1 MPEAP
6 LPLPDLD
13 TIAASLHA
21 DAADTGIF
29 FQVLC
34 TKLLAAMPSS
44 VEVQREGGL
53 FKKDH
58 PGVKKIVVR
67 AGEDVF
73 EAELKQGTVACRHQH
88 AVRGIVLHSDEL
100 GFDAWL
106 SELVNALGRHAEV
119 SSAASAAL
127 RSLVT

>member
-1 MPEAP
+1 MPEVP
-6 LPLPDLD
+6 LPELDLD

-21 DAADTGIF
+21 DAADIGIF

-34 TKLLAAMPSS
+34 TKLLATMPGS

-53 FKKDH
+53 FKKN
-58 PGVKKIVVR
+58 PGARKIVVR
-67 AGEDVF
+67 AGDDVF
-73 EAELKQGTVACRHQH
+73 EAELKQGTVGCRHQH

-106 SELVNALGRHAEV
+106 SELVNALGRHAQV

>member
-1 MPEAP
+1 MPDAP
-6 LPLPDLD
+6 VPDLD
-13 TIAASLHA
+13 SIAASLHA

-34 TKLLAAMPSS
+34 SKLLATMPGS

-53 FKKDH
+53 FRKKDAAARR
-58 PGVKKIVVR
+58 IVVH
-67 AGEDVF
+67 AGDDVF
-73 EAELKQGTVACRHQH
+73 EAELQQGTVACRRQH
-88 AVRGIVLHSDEL
+88 AVRGIVLHSDEM

-106 SELVNALGRHAEV
+106 TELVNSLGRHAEV

>member
-1 MPEAP
+1 MPDV
-6 LPLPDLD
+6 PLPDLD
-13 TIAASLHA
+13 SIAASLHA

-34 TKLLAAMPSS
+34 TKLLATMPGS

-53 FKKDH
+53 FRKKDAAAR
-58 PGVKKIVVR
+58 KITIR
-67 AGEDVF
+67 AADDVF
-73 EAELKQGTVACRHQH
+73 EAELRQGTVACRHQH

-106 SELVNALGRHAEV
+106 SELVSALGRHAEV
-119 SSAASAAL
+119 STAASAAL

>member
-1 MPEAP
+1 MPDAP
-6 LPLPDLD
+6 VPDLD
-13 TIAASLHA
+13 SIAASLHA

-34 TKLLAAMPSS
+34 TKLLATMPGS
-44 VEVQREGGL
+44 VEVQRDGGM
-53 FKKDH
+53 FRKKDAAARR
-58 PGVKKIVVR
+58 IVVH
-67 AGEDVF
+67 AGDDVF
-73 EAELKQGTVACRHQH
+73 EAELQQGTVTCRRQH
-88 AVRGIVLHSDEL
+88 AVRGIVLHSDEM

-106 SELVNALGRHAEV
+106 TELVNALGRHAEV